1 MSRRDKCSC
10 QSCTI
15 RSFIGPA
22 MVMAVGVLW
31 LLHEIRGG
39 ILYWGN
45 TWPVLLIVPG
55 ILLLASSMASRAGHV
70 DALPPPGVPPAQTPS
85 SSQTPYSPQGQ

>member
-1 MSRRDKCSC
+1 
-10 QSCTI
+10 
-15 RSFIGPA
+15 

-31 LLHEIRGG
+31 LLDEIRGG

-55 ILLLASSMASRAGHV
+55 ILLLASSMASREGHV
-70 DALPPPGVPPAQTPS
+70 AALPPQPGVPPAPPSS